1 MKVETIS
8 IRAKD
13 ELTSIVER
21 VIKSQAEEV
30 ILDLPKTS
38 NFGRSLL
45 NFQLLK
51 READSVGKRVV
62 IDCDSKD
69 VQGMAAD
76 VGFEIVG
83 RRSAEKKTTIAK
95 GKTADT
101 PSVHVTRIEGGEP
114 KKKWRNISDIVTSPH
129 VTTLRLRKEPQES
142 QEPQEP
148 EFSEAPE
155 ELEEAQEA
163 YQEAAVSDLAEEE
176 GENEFPVIIKG
187 SSRVVAEEELFQDEP
202 EEQKQEKR
210 SRFARIFSKRANVI
224 AEEDVSVVRPSG
236 RPIEEP
242 ELVDDYAEARPNMF
256 ENVGGR
262 LKKIALIAVGLLA
275 LLLAIYGA
283 LFVMPRAR
291 AELTMKEVAWEFKD
305 VVTAQNIPQTTS
317 TAPVISVQVIPLSK
331 KVDLDVPATG
341 QKDVSQKAKGKITI
355 YNAYSSQPQSLVATT
370 RFTAPDGKVFRL
382 EKGITIPG
390 AKISDGKIAP
400 SSIEAGVI
408 ADKPGEEYN
417 IGPVSKFTIP
427 GFSGSPKFEGFYAES
442 KAPMSGGFI
451 GMAKVVTQADIDRA
465 KEKVKS
471 LLSTALKEELGLKAP
486 KDLKTIEGMSDANL
500 SDLVFSHA
508 VGEKAD
514 TFKVSGSLVLKA
526 AYFKEG
532 DIRDILQRV
541 MRAEIGYDAD
551 IKADSIQYGVART
564 DFSQNKSTFPIQYEA
579 TLTRR
584 VDVEALK
591 TELIGKNKVDTKSVI
606 FAVPGL
612 ESAKVSLWPFWVASV
627 PKDSEKLTIIVQ

>member
-1 MKVETIS
+1 MRYNENMTVETIS

-21 VIKSQAEEV
+21 VIKTQAEEV

-83 RRSAEKKTTIAK
+83 RRVVAPKRAAAK
-95 GKTADT
+95 GSVADI
-101 PSVHVTRIEGGEP
+101 PSVHVTRLDGPEP

-129 VTTLRLRKEPQES
+129 ITTLRLRKEPEQ
-142 QEPQEP
+142 
-148 EFSEAPE
+148 SEAPE
-155 ELEEAQEA
+155 EVDQETPEEA
-163 YQEAAVSDLAEEE
+163 VNDFAEE
-176 GENEFPVIIKG
+176 GGDDAFPIIIKG
-187 SSRVVAEEELFQDEP
+187 SSRVVAEEEVFQDEP

-210 SRFARIFSKRANVI
+210 SRFSRIFSKRANVI

-236 RPIEEP
+236 EPFNEP
-242 ELVDDYAEARPNMF
+242 ELVDDYAEVRPNMF
-256 ENVGGR
+256 ENVGSR
-262 LKKIALIAVGLLA
+262 LKKTGFIIVGLA
-275 LLLAIYGA
+275 VATVAIYGA

-305 VVTAQNIPQTTS
+305 VITAQNIPQTTS
-317 TAPVISVQVIPLSK
+317 TAPTISVQVIPLSK
-331 KVDLDVPATG
+331 KVDLDVPSTG

-400 SSIEAGVI
+400 SSIETGVI

-417 IGPVSKFTIP
+417 IGPISKFTIP

-442 KAPMSGGFI
+442 KASMAGGFI

-551 IKADSIQYGVART
+551 IKEDTIQYGVART

-591 TELIGKNKVDTKSVI
+591 AELIGKNKVDTKSVI

-612 ESAKVSLWPFWVASV
+612 ESAKISLWPFWVASV
-627 PKDSEKLTIIVQ
+627 PKDPEKLTIIVQ